1 MAEGLRRAA
10 EMVFGSLPD
19 VRHVCLSEDKGI
31 AQFEAELS
39 AVFEGLPG
47 GEPVAVLCDVNGGSP
62 YNTSLR
68 LLEQMGRLETA
79 SVVSGMN
86 LPLLLVLLMAEDS
99 GRETVKAAIDG
110 ARDSIQMFEP
120 RQEDEDEEL

>member
-1 MAEGLRRAA
+1 M
-10 EMVFGSLPD
+10 
-19 VRHVCLSEDKGI
+19 
-31 AQFEAELS
+31 
-39 AVFEGLPG
+39 
-47 GEPVAVLCDVNGGSP
+47 
-62 YNTSLR
+62 
-68 LLEQMGRLETA
+68 EQMGRLETA